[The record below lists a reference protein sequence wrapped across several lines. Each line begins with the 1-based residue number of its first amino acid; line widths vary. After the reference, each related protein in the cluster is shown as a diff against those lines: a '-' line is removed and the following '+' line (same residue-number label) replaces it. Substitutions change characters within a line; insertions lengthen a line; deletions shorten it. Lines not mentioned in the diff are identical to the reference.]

1 MPFALRRRTIRTAA
15 GLVGAR
21 SKWEKP
27 LGTLKA
33 HAAPSKEFFVRMITK
48 DIHLEDC
55 ILDLIDNCLDG
66 ARRNSANAPDATRY
80 QGFAAR
86 IEISPDF
93 FKIEDN
99 CGGIGVDQA
108 IDYAFH
114 FGRRKDAP
122 PGDHSIGLYG
132 IGMKR
137 AIFKMGNAIAIRS
150 STNLDSFAATIDV
163 DAWLAK
169 APVKGADGSLH
180 EDWDFD
186 LDDAPALA
194 YPGTQIS
201 IQQLYPEV
209 SRQFADPTFR
219 NGLVRIVS
227 RDYAHF
233 IAKGFSITV
242 NGIPVAGFRFAVR
255 EGENI
260 KPLRTHYVDE
270 TGIRVEII
278 AGMAAAPPDDLSP
291 TERRSET
298 DYYGWFVLCNDRV
311 IVASDKG
318 EQTGWGESGGPL
330 WHYQY
335 NGFLGI
341 VNFVADNPTLLPWRT
356 TKRDVDDTNPAYRR
370 ALVRMREVAR
380 AWVKYTND
388 RRVDLAHAKEAEARA
403 VARPISA
410 VERNE
415 ALRMPAPPAAQRV
428 MYSSIQYTKPVG
440 EIEKAKRLL
449 KSPRMS
455 NARLGEATFDYF
467 VEHEGDV

>member
-1 MPFALRRRTIRTAA
+1 MAI
-15 GLVGAR
+15 
-21 SKWEKP
+21 
-27 LGTLKA
+27 LKA
-33 HAAPSKEFFVRMITK
+33 HAAPTKEFFVRMITK
-48 DIHLEDC
+48 DIDLEDC

-66 ARRNSANAPDATRY
+66 ARRSSASAPDATRY
-80 QGFAAR
+80 AGFAAR
-86 IEISPDF
+86 IDVEPGC

-122 PGDHSIGLYG
+122 PGDHAIGLYG

-137 AIFKMGNAIAIRS
+137 AIFKMGNAISIRS
-150 STNLDSFAATIDV
+150 STAKDSFCTDIDV
-163 DAWLAK
+163 DAWLSK
-169 APVKGADGSLH
+169 PPLKGADGTLH

-186 LDDAPALA
+186 LDEAPPLA
-194 YPGTQIS
+194 HPGTQIS
-201 IQQLYPEV
+201 ITELHPEV

-219 NGLVRIVS
+219 NGLIRIVS
-227 RDYAHF
+227 RDYAQF
-233 IAKGFSITV
+233 ITKGFSITI
-242 NGIPVAGFRFAVR
+242 NGTSVAGFRFAVR
-255 EGENI
+255 ESEEI
-260 KPLRTHYVDE
+260 KPLRTQYVDE
-270 TGIRVEII
+270 TGVRVEII
-278 AGMAAAPPDDLSP
+278 AGMAAPPPDDLNP
-291 TERRSET
+291 MERRSET

-318 EQTGWGESGGPL
+318 EQTGWGEGGGPQ

-341 VNFVADNPTLLPWRT
+341 VEFAADDPTLLPWRT

-370 ALVRMREVAR
+370 ALVKMREAAR

-388 RRVDLAHAKEAEARA
+388 RRVDIDRAKQAEAQA
-403 VARPISA
+403 VARPIFS
-410 VERNE
+410 VERND
-415 ALRMPAPPAAQRV
+415 ALRMPTPTVARKV
-428 MYSSIQYTKPVG
+428 LYSSIQYTKPVG
-440 EIEKAKRLL
+440 EIERAKRLL

-467 VEHEGDV
+467 VEHEGDA

>member
-1 MPFALRRRTIRTAA
+1 MT
-15 GLVGAR
+15 V
-21 SKWEKP
+21 
-27 LGTLKA
+27 LKA
-33 HAAPSKEFFVRMITK
+33 HAAPTKEFFVRMITK
-48 DIHLEDC
+48 DIDLEDC

-66 ARRNSANAPDATRY
+66 ARRSSANTTDATRY
-80 QGFAAR
+80 AGFEVR
-86 IEISPDF
+86 IDVTPDS

-122 PGDHSIGLYG
+122 PGDHAIGLYG

-137 AIFKMGNAIAIRS
+137 AIFKMGNAISIRS
-150 STNLDSFAATIDV
+150 STVHDSFRTDIDV

-169 APVKGADGSLH
+169 PPLKSADGALY

-186 LDDAPALA
+186 LDQAPPLA
-194 YPGTQIS
+194 HPGTQIS
-201 IQQLYPEV
+201 IKALYAEV
-209 SRQFADPTFR
+209 SRQFADPAFR

-227 RDYAHF
+227 RDYAQF
-233 IAKGFSITV
+233 IAKGFAITI
-242 NGIPVAGFRFAVR
+242 NGVRVSGFSFAVR
-255 EGENI
+255 EGEEI
-260 KPLRTHYVDE
+260 KPLRTQYVDE
-270 TGIRVEII
+270 TGVRVEII
-278 AGMAAAPPDDLSP
+278 AGMAAPPPDDLSP

-318 EQTGWGESGGPL
+318 EQTGWGVGGGPQ

-341 VNFVADNPTLLPWRT
+341 VEFSADDPTLLPWRT

-370 ALVRMREVAR
+370 ALVKMRDVAR
-380 AWVKYTND
+380 VWVKYTND
-388 RRVDLAHAKEAEARA
+388 RRVDIERAKKAEAQAA
-403 VARPISA
+403 VRSIFD
-410 VERNE
+410 VERSE
-415 ALRMPAPPAAQRV
+415 ALRMPPPPTVQKVR
-428 MYSSIQYTKPVG
+428 YSSIQYSKPMG

-449 KSPRMS
+449 KSPSMS

-467 VEHEGDV
+467 VKHEGDA